1 MDADAQYILS
11 LKESLPELLAP
22 MKQSNK
28 PGKWQ
33 DAHVRVAHLI
43 HDSQIKD
50 VQQKLADTI
59 AKFETQNA
67 GDLGNQG
74 MGNQGLGN
82 QGLGNQGLGGQSSQ
96 NFQNLGNMSQNMNL
110 AQNLAQNQSLDQAI
124 LMQLKQQEAELKL
137 QNSQLARQ
145 NSGTPNSKKRKTPTG
160 GQNSN
165 QIASVSHQMNNSS
178 NHQLASQS
186 HQMGG
191 SSSNQLLQSS
201 QQMVNSSSQNNNQS
215 AKSIP
220 SSGTA
225 SLRATPTG
233 NSNMMSSQIPASLSG
248 AISNS
253 SGIASGMPNLGGNLG
268 SNMST
273 QQFAQHQAAA
283 NAALQA
289 QALNFDNLEMTHAIA
304 AALQQQQLPS
314 DVNVLQYLTAI
325 DQMQAAGM
333 KAPVSQTGSASTRT
347 SGRGGK
353 SSGIKQSSSSAR
365 LRQQAHAQQQ
375 QQAQQQV
382 MLQQAA
388 LQMQLR
394 RES

>member
-1 MDADAQYILS
+1 
-11 LKESLPELLAP
+11 
-22 MKQSNK
+22 
-28 PGKWQ
+28 
-33 DAHVRVAHLI
+33 
-43 HDSQIKD
+43 
-50 VQQKLADTI
+50 
-59 AKFETQNA
+59 
-67 GDLGNQG
+67 
-74 MGNQGLGN
+74 
-82 QGLGNQGLGGQSSQ
+82 
-96 NFQNLGNMSQNMNL
+96 
-110 AQNLAQNQSLDQAI
+110 
-124 LMQLKQQEAELKL
+124 
-137 QNSQLARQ
+137 
-145 NSGTPNSKKRKTPTG
+145 
-160 GQNSN
+160 
-165 QIASVSHQMNNSS
+165 
-178 NHQLASQS
+178 
-186 HQMGG
+186 
-191 SSSNQLLQSS
+191 
-201 QQMVNSSSQNNNQS
+201 
-215 AKSIP
+215 
-220 SSGTA
+220 
-225 SLRATPTG
+225 
-233 NSNMMSSQIPASLSG
+233 
-248 AISNS
+248 
-253 SGIASGMPNLGGNLG
+253 MPNLGGNLG

>member
-145 NSGTPNSKKRKTPTG
+145 NSGTPNSKKRETPTG

-233 NSNMMSSQIPASLSG
+233 NSNMMSSQIPASLQSVLHNLAG
-248 AISNS
+248 VKSCFLKLSEEIEWRNNDIQNQDFWNFQIS
-253 SGIASGMPNLGGNLG
+253 
-268 SNMST
+268 
-273 QQFAQHQAAA
+273 
-283 NAALQA
+283 
-289 QALNFDNLEMTHAIA
+289 E
-304 AALQQQQLPS
+304 
-314 DVNVLQYLTAI
+314 
-325 DQMQAAGM
+325 
-333 KAPVSQTGSASTRT
+333 
-347 SGRGGK
+347 
-353 SSGIKQSSSSAR
+353 
-365 LRQQAHAQQQ
+365 
-375 QQAQQQV
+375 
-382 MLQQAA
+382 
-388 LQMQLR
+388 
-394 RES
+394 